1 MGEPETEPDEISVR
15 AAEVAADVTEA
26 ESPQDQ
32 QRLAAAF
39 ARAAS
44 SGARVAGRGTRAA
57 RRGIGAVARGA
68 RLGNGLAGRA
78 GDRDGAAP
86 AGT

>member
-1 MGEPETEPDEISVR
+1 MAEPETEPDEISVR

-26 ESPQDQ
+26 ESPQDR

-39 ARAAS
+39 AKAAS
-44 SGARVAGRGTRAA
+44 SGARVAGRGTRAP
-57 RRGIGAVARGA
+57 GAGSGRWPAQPA
-68 RLGNGLAGRA
+68 GNGLAGRA